1 MGGYGEEVVLVIM
14 LITIMTMITIMIM
27 IMMIMMMAIMMVV
40 IMLMVMVIMMMTLEW
55 VGTVRKS
62 VGVIYRYR
70 SSTLD
75 RVPLLSGSLSTQ

>member
-1 MGGYGEEVVLVIM
+1 MMVVVVVI
-14 LITIMTMITIMIM
+14 IMMMVVTIMIM
-27 IMMIMMMAIMMVV
+27 VMMIMM
-40 IMLMVMVIMMMTLEW
+40 MVMVIMMMTLEW